1 MRRLARACFWPIV
14 AVAFL
19 LSAVQ
24 PAQAV
29 LVLCTAQS
37 SAIDTVVTQ
46 NSGVYHYQFTLTNT
60 SQCGA
65 GMGSPVIVDFELP
78 LLSAESVYNI
88 TSPGSWDYQIYS
100 SAQFSSQFG
109 IANPFASPYVLHW
122 YDTLSHPSENGL
134 TPANLSES
142 IVPIGFEAAYQ
153 RTDVYENSATG
164 FSFYSLTGP
173 VAGPYESSWLTSG
186 RTPGDPPVPGSPV
199 SGALG
204 GAGLPSLSPDEESV
218 PEPAAFLLVA
228 AGLGVLSLRRWKQRS

>member
-1 MRRLARACFWPIV
+1 MRRFEIRCFWPVVV
-14 AVAFL
+14 AAL
-19 LSAVQ
+19 LLLAVQ
-24 PAQAV
+24 PA
-29 LVLCTAQS
+29 
-37 SAIDTVVTQ
+37 SAIILLCAPASTVDSTVIS
-46 NSGVYHYQFTLTNT
+46 NAGIYGYQFKLTNT
-60 SQCGA
+60 SQCTGQ
-65 GMGSPVIVDFELP
+65 GSPVIVDFELP